1 MARSS
6 RQKRKILI
14 LAQLLL
20 RETDENHPMTVAQMI
35 RALEAQGILS
45 ERKSIYADLEELR
58 DFGLDIIKTYGNTVG
73 YFIGSRHFEL
83 PEVRLL
89 VDAVQS
95 SRFLTKKKSEE
106 LIEKLESLASRH
118 EAKTLSHNVFVSNRI
133 KTMNDS
139 IYRNVD
145 AIGEALEKKNKIR
158 FRYFDWDIDGKKEYR
173 RDGEFYTVSPFFLIW
188 NDESYYLLCVE
199 EESGERR
206 HFRVDKMNSVTR
218 LEEKR
223 EGAESFRDFDPALYG
238 KKMFGMFS
246 GREERVTLWCDPSLA
261 GVFYDRFGEHLAI
274 QKSQKGFITTLPIFV
289 SPMFYAWLAGFGER
303 VRILAPES
311 AKQEFCAWLSCIL
324 SGYEKTE
331 ELS

>member
-1 MARSS
+1 MAKSS
-6 RQKRKILI
+6 RQKRKTLTLARIL
-14 LAQLLL
+14 LQ
-20 RETDENHPMTVAQMI
+20 ETDEKHPMTVAQMI
-35 RALEAQGILS
+35 RALDSMGILA

-58 DFGLDIIKTYGNTVG
+58 DFGLDVIQTRGKTVG
-73 YFIGSRHFEL
+73 YFIGSRPFEL

-95 SRFLTKKKSEE
+95 SRFLTRKKSEE
-106 LIEKLESLASRH
+106 LIGKLESLASRH

-145 AIGEALEKKNKIR
+145 AIGEALEKENKIR
-158 FRYFDWDIDGKKEYR
+158 FRYFDWNVDGKKDYR
-173 RDGEFYTVSPFFLIW
+173 RDGGFYTVSPFFLVW
-188 NDESYYLLCVE
+188 NDESYYLLGVE

-206 HFRVDKMNSVTR
+206 HFRVDKMNFVTM

-223 EGAESFRDFDPALYG
+223 KGAEVFRDFDPAIYE
-238 KKMFGMFS
+238 KKTFGMFG
-246 GREERVTLWCDPSLA
+246 GREERVTLWCDETLA
-261 GVFYDRFGEHLAI
+261 GVFYDRFGEQLCVRKADR
-274 QKSQKGFITTLPIFV
+274 GFTTTLPVLV

-303 VRILAPES
+303 VRILSPES
-311 AKQEFCAWLSCIL
+311 VKEEFCALLSGIL

-331 ELS
+331 ELP